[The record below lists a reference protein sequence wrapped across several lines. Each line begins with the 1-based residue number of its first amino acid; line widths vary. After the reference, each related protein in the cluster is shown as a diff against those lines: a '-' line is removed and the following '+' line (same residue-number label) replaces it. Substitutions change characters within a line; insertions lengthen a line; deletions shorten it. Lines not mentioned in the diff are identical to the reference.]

1 MTRED
6 TTERLDGDVAEAIG
20 SLGDR
25 RRLEIL
31 FALAEA
37 ERASG
42 TMWKTLSFTEL
53 YDAVDLDSTSQ
64 FSYHLKRLVG
74 PFLTETADGYHLT
87 YGGAKIAR
95 AIRSGEY
102 ESTSEFEERA
112 VDGVCV
118 FCESS
123 SLVATLAD
131 EQFHVRCRACD
142 STLVTDFFPRSQ
154 SRGRTPAEI
163 VESFGH
169 RIWSSFVQLRGNVC
183 PECYGRVET
192 CVEALDP
199 DDAARVRGEATR
211 YSHVSACRECGFVIT
226 FPVEVAAAF
235 HPAALGHFWEH
246 GVSLWGVPIWEFFA
260 FIVSDAIATDVVS
273 TEPVEIRFD
282 ITLDGQTLRLE
293 MDETM
298 AISVP

>member
-6 TTERLDGDVAEAIG
+6 TGERPDGDVAGAIG

-42 TMWKTLSFTEL
+42 RMWKTLSFTEL

-74 PFLTETADGYHLT
+74 PFLTETPDGYHLT
-87 YGGAKIAR
+87 YAGAKIAR
-95 AIRSGEY
+95 ALRSGEY
-102 ESTSEFEERA
+102 ESTPEFEDRA
-112 VDGVCV
+112 VEGICV
-118 FCESS
+118 FCEST

-131 EQFHVRCRACD
+131 EQFLVRCRTCD
-142 STLVTDFFPRSQ
+142 STLITDFFPRSQ
-154 SRGRTPAEI
+154 SRGRTPAET

-169 RIWSSFVQLRGNVC
+169 RIWSSFVQLQGNVC

-192 CVEALDP
+192 SVEALDP
-199 DDAARVRGEATR
+199 DLAARVRGEATR
-211 YSHVSACRECGFVIT
+211 HSHVSACRECG
-226 FPVEVAAAF
+226 
-235 HPAALGHFWEH
+235 
-246 GVSLWGVPIWEFFA
+246 S
-260 FIVSDAIATDVVS
+260 
-273 TEPVEIRFD
+273 
-282 ITLDGQTLRLE
+282 
-293 MDETM
+293 
-298 AISVP
+298 

>member
-1 MTRED
+1 MSRED
-6 TTERLDGDVAEAIG
+6 ADERLDGDVAGAIA

-37 ERASG
+37 ERATG
-42 TMWKTLSFTEL
+42 TMWQTMTFTEL

-74 PFLTETADGYHLT
+74 PFLTETPDGYHLT

-102 ESTSEFEERA
+102 ESTPEFEDRA
-112 VDGVCV
+112 VDGVCA
-118 FCESS
+118 FCESE

-131 EQFHVRCRACD
+131 EQFLVRCRACD
-142 STLVTDFFPRSQ
+142 TTLVTDFFPRSQ

-192 CVEALDP
+192 SVEALNP
-199 DDAARVRGEATR
+199 DDGTRDRGEATR
-211 YSHVSACRECGFVIT
+211 HSHVSACRECGFVIT

-235 HPAALGHFWEH
+235 HPSALGHFWEH
-246 GVSLWGVPIWEFFA
+246 GISLWEVPLWEFFE
-260 FIVSDAIATDVVS
+260 FVVSGTIATEVVS
-273 TEPVEIRFD
+273 LEPVDIRFE
-282 ITLDGQTLRLE
+282 ITLGERTLALE
-293 MDETM
+293 MDESMT
-298 AISVP
+298 AAVQ